1 MELIE
6 INDNQNDNEIDP
18 NHIIDIRTV
27 QSSAIKILVEALKEI
42 LTDTN
47 IILWTFNEGPDFR
60 EAILNVVPGADIAV
74 PTCVISELKTLNTT
88 ESKAALEMCKK
99 IKIEDIGNGYV
110 DDLLVEAAKNGHLIA
125 TNDKELLNRL
135 KALKLNA
142 LKIREKNK
150 LVSTEGI

>member
-1 MELIE
+1 MKA
-6 INDNQNDNEIDP
+6 
-18 NHIIDIRTV
+18 V
-27 QSSAIKILVEALKEI
+27 

-60 EAILNVVPGADIAV
+60 EAIQNVMPGADIAV
-74 PTCVISELKTLNTT
+74 PTCVISELKTLNTK

-99 IKIEDIGNGYV
+99 IKIIDIGKGYV

-135 KALKLNA
+135 KDLKLNA

-150 LVSTEGI
+150 LISTEGL